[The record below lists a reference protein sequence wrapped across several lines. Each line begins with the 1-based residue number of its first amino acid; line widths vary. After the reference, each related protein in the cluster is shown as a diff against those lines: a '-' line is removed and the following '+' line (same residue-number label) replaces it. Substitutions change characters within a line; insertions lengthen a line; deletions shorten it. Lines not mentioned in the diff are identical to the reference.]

1 MHSTQENTDHQS
13 TDQQS
18 IRQESTRQ
26 EKHNQPS
33 LLLSVKQLKIQNA
46 EKKLV
51 ENLNFDLHA
60 NETIAIVGESGS
72 GKSLS
77 GLAILGLLPQ
87 NLSMSGQIF
96 YRTEDTMQM
105 DESQLIAIRGKKIAM
120 IFQEPMTALN
130 PLHKVEKIIGEPLLL
145 QGYSKDRVR
154 KRVYDLLCDVG
165 MLEPED
171 KLDRFPHEL
180 SGGERQRVMIA
191 SVLAFEPEIIIADEP
206 TTALDVTLQAQVL
219 NLLQLLILNH
229 KMAMILISHDLNLVR
244 RYANQ
249 VIVMNQGK
257 VEEIGETKALFQN
270 PKTEYTQYLLDH
282 DFGEANPLPIEPRS
296 VLSLH
301 HVAVKFPVKHGF
313 LNRKKADVVAVAPL
327 DLHLNRAESI
337 GIVGESG
344 SGKTT
349 LALAVARLI
358 QSTGK
363 IILFDQ
369 NLSRLSERKLRP
381 LRKDFQIVFQ
391 DSHSSLNPRMNVE
404 QIIAE
409 GLVLQKMKADEL
421 TQKIDHALFKVELP
435 LDLKLRYPHELSGGQ
450 RQRVALARALILQ
463 PKLLILDEPTSALDR
478 TTQRAMVKLLRQL
491 QRDEDMSYLFISHD
505 LQVIKALCQKVLVMR
520 NSKMIEFQNTDDL
533 FQNPKN
539 NYTKRLISASQY

>member
-1 MHSTQENTDHQS
+1 MHSTQENTEHQS
-13 TDQQS
+13 TDQQ
-18 IRQESTRQ
+18 STRQ

-105 DESQLIAIRGKKIAM
+105 DELQLIAIRGKKIAM

-191 SVLAFEPEIIIADEP
+191 SVLAFEPEIIIADEL

-229 KMAMILISHDLNLVR
+229 KMAMVLISHDLNLVR
-244 RYANQ
+244 KYSDQ
-249 VIVMNQGK
+249 VIVMNRGLV
-257 VEEIGETKALFQN
+257 VEKGDVKEIFQN
-270 PKTEYTQYLLDH
+270 PQADYTKHLLDH
-282 DFGEANPLPIEPRS
+282 DFGEANPLPEQS
-296 VLSLH
+296 SLVLSLH
-301 HVAVKFPVKHGF
+301 RVGVKFPIKKGL
-313 LNRKKADVVAVAPL
+313 LNRVKDYFVAVQPL
-327 DLHLNRAESI
+327 NLRLDRAESI

-344 SGKTT
+344 SGKTS
-349 LALAVARLI
+349 LALAIARLI
-358 QSTGK
+358 QCSGNVF
-363 IILFDQ
+363 LLNQDL
-369 NLSRLSERKLRP
+369 NRLSQRKLRP
-381 LRKDFQIVFQ
+381 LRSNFQIVFQ
-391 DSHSSLNPRMNVE
+391 DPLSSLNPRMTVD
-404 QIIAE
+404 QIIRE
-409 GLVLQKMKADEL
+409 GLVLQHLKEAEMLIRINEILD
-421 TQKIDHALFKVELP
+421 KVELP
-435 LDLKLRYPHELSGGQ
+435 ITVKQRYPHELSGGQ
-450 RQRVALARALILQ
+450 RQRVALARAVVLR

-478 TTQRAMVKLLRQL
+478 TTQRAIVKLLRQL
-491 QRDEDMSYLFISHD
+491 QQDYQMSYLFISHD
-505 LQVIKALCQKVLVMR
+505 LQVVKALCQKVLVL
-520 NSKMIEFQNTDDL
+520 KDAKVIEFQDTQAL
-533 FQNPKN
+533 FDKPLND
-539 NYTKRLISASQY
+539 YTKRLIAASQY